1 MKKLISVLLL
11 LCMLTVLLALPV
23 QAEEATIHVGALTGP
38 TAMGMV
44 KLLADGEGSY

>member
-11 LCMLTVLLALPV
+11 LCFFAALPV
-23 QAEEATIHVGALTGP
+23 CAQGEAIQVGALTGP

-44 KLLADGEGSY
+44 KLLEDGK